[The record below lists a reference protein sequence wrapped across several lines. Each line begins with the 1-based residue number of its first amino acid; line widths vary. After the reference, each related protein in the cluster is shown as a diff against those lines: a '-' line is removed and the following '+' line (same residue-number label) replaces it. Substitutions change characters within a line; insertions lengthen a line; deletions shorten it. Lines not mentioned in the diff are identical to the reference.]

1 MTRRVKELP
10 VSGHLDER
18 LEAIADAIA
27 SDSDPI
33 ISLDVADVTALLAE
47 VRALRTERDENA
59 GAMKVWRRRC
69 QDAEDERDRL
79 RDGIAAHQAR
89 WGITSRS
96 DLEYREEANRAL
108 WSLLDGEADV

>member
-33 ISLDVADVTALLAE
+33 ISLDVADVTALLGE
-47 VRALRTERDENA
+47 VRALRA
-59 GAMKVWRRRC
+59 
-69 QDAEDERDRL
+69 ERDRL

-96 DLEYREEANRAL
+96 DLQYREEANRAL
-108 WSLLDGEADV
+108 WSLLDGEADG

>member
-1 MTRRVKELP
+1 M
-10 VSGHLDER
+10 SGHLDER

-47 VRALRTERDENA
+47 VRALRTERD
-59 GAMKVWRRRC
+59 RI
-69 QDAEDERDRL
+69 

-96 DLEYREEANRAL
+96 DLQYREEANRAL
-108 WSLLDGEADV
+108 WSLLDGEADG